1 MPERSRTHYSFLNVT
16 TGIGGY
22 ILSTVLGFVHRYV
35 FVKTLSPDYL
45 GLRGLFGNI
54 FTMLSLAE
62 LGIGTAIVYALYKP
76 LAEHN
81 EEQIA
86 ALVQFYGKCYRC
98 IGLFIGVIGLC
109 LMPFLRFIIKTPP
122 NIKENL
128 YLLYILSLS
137 STVASYL
144 WGYRSTILTAAQ
156 KHYIVQGISY
166 IQEFLTVVVNITVL
180 LLTHDYFLH
189 AVTNLLGALCGI
201 WAINYYAFKEFNF
214 IRTKKQCAIEPDT
227 KKTLTKN
234 IRDLVVLK
242 ISEVFVYGI
251 DNISITY
258 FSGLISTG
266 LTSNYSLLVGFAG
279 ALPRILF
286 YNLNA
291 SIGNFNAIESKERQ
305 KKLFFTL
312 NLANFWIF
320 GWVAIGIFFCSS
332 DLVQLVFGEEFVLSS
347 SIPLAMAINYYL
359 VMMTNT
365 PRTFLTTQ
373 GIFHPLRY
381 LNVSTAIL
389 NIAFSVWFGMM
400 WGVFGVLIAT
410 ALARTL
416 TSAWFI
422 PYAMFRYCFNER
434 PWHYFRIFS
443 GYLVIILFTGGICY
457 LICQSMHFSL
467 WLNTLLKMTVCTLMP
482 NIVLWMI
489 YHNAEQYAYLKEKIN
504 IVLHKLVREKS

>member
-22 ILSTVLGFVHRYV
+22 FLSTALGFVHRYV
-35 FVKTLSPDYL
+35 FVKTLPPDYL

-76 LAEHN
+76 LAERN
-81 EEQIA
+81 EEQIT

-98 IGLFIGVIGLC
+98 IGLFVGVIGLC

-128 YLLYILSLS
+128 YLLYMLSLAG
-137 STVASYL
+137 TVVTYL

-156 KHYIVQGISY
+156 KHYIVQCISY
-166 IQEFLTVVVNITVL
+166 VQGLLTVLANITVL

-189 AVTNLLGALCGI
+189 AVTSLLGACCGI

-214 IRTKKQCAIEPDT
+214 LRTKTQCAIEPET

-242 ISEVFVYGI
+242 ISDVCVHGI

-258 FSGLISTG
+258 FSGLLSTG
-266 LTSNYSLLVGFAG
+266 LTSNYNLFVGFAG
-279 ALPRILF
+279 ALPGILF
-286 YNLNA
+286 NNLHA

-305 KKLFFTL
+305 KKLFYTL
-312 NLANFWIF
+312 NLANFWVF
-320 GWVAIGIFFCSS
+320 GWVAIGIFLCSS
-332 DLVQLVFGEEFVLSS
+332 DLVHLAFGEKFVLSS
-347 SIPLAMAINYYL
+347 SIPFAMATNYYL
-359 VMMTNT
+359 VTMTNT

-373 GIFHPLRY
+373 GIFHPIRY
-381 LNVSTAIL
+381 LNVTTAIL
-389 NIAFSVWFGMM
+389 NVAFSVWFGMM

-410 ALARTL
+410 ALARML
-416 TSAWFI
+416 TNVWFV

-434 PWHYFRIFS
+434 PWHYFRVFT

-467 WLNTLLKMTVCTLMP
+467 WLNILLKITVCTLMP
-482 NIVLWMI
+482 NTVLWVI
-489 YHNAEQYAYLKEKIN
+489 YHNTDKYAYLKEKVN
-504 IVLHKLVREKS
+504 IVFHKLV